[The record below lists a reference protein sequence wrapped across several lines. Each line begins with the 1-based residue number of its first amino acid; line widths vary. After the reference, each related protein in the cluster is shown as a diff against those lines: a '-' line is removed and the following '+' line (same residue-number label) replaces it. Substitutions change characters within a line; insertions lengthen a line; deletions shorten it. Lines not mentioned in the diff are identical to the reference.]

1 MSSGADRD
9 SRFRQMRE
17 TAREIFLFAL
27 AEASIG
33 KAFARQV
40 HSERGVLRVCEDLYH
55 LSAYAR
61 VFVVSLGKGGHNGG
75 EALADEVG
83 VFSLEGIG
91 ASGVQ
96 PAAQIRGF
104 RY

>member
-1 MSSGADRD
+1 MAESSQLSIILPMSPAVDRD
-9 SRFRQMRE
+9 SQFRQMRE

-55 LSAYAR
+55 VSAYAR
-61 VFVVSLGKGGHNGG
+61 VFVVSLGRWI
-75 EALADEVG
+75 AYA
-83 VFSLEGIG
+83 
-91 ASGVQ
+91 
-96 PAAQIRGF
+96 PT
-104 RY
+104 